1 MPHVKA
7 TAGQPT
13 NKMPV
18 PEHVVIPMSM
28 HIGAPA
34 EPVVKKGDTVM
45 VGTVIGKAGGFVSAN
60 IYSSVSGTVQDIA
73 PLRMVNGA
81 MTTAVAIKTDG
92 AQTVDPACVPP
103 VVTDKASLLA
113 AVQACG
119 LVGVGG
125 AGFPTHVKLAANTI
139 DTLLINA
146 AECEPY
152 LTTDCREMLECS
164 DTIISGITAVMKY
177 CEIPHCII
185 GIERNKPE
193 CIDLLTSLT
202 REMKGVEV
210 KGLPMRYPQ
219 GAEKTLVET
228 CTGREVPQVGPSG
241 KPGLPADVG
250 CVIMNVTS
258 VSTLGK
264 FLKTGIPLVTKRVT
278 VEGDAIARPQN
289 IEVPI
294 GTLYRDVIDACGGVK
309 EGVELG
315 KIIFGGPMMGGAA
328 PSADFPVLKQN
339 NGLLLFS
346 KKAAVLAAG
355 LIFGVQALVLV
366 AVTTLACVAFEYIY
380 EKLLK
385 KSNTVGDLS
394 AVVTGIIL
402 ALNMPV
408 GMPLWIAVVGAF
420 IAIVIT
426 KQLFGGLGYNFANPA
441 LVGRIVLFLGFTSR
455 MTAYVYPDMA
465 VDALASATPLAVADK
480 TTLPLLDVF
489 LGFRG
494 GMMGEVCVLAILLG
508 FAYLVATRTIQ
519 ATIPVTIVAT
529 VFVLTAL
536 NTGSAYTALIE
547 CMSGGL
553 LFGAVFMATDYVT
566 SPFTTKGKL
575 FYGVF
580 IGLITFLIRHFG
592 SMNEGMSYAIL
603 LGNLM
608 TPWFNAWG
616 HQTPLG
622 YKKPKKAKKGGAE

>member
-1 MPHVKA
+1 MEDRLIVTASPHIRDA
-7 TAGQPT
+7 STTRGLMG
-13 NKMPV
+13 N
-18 PEHVVIPMSM
+18 VVI
-28 HIGAPA
+28 A
-34 EPVVKKGDTVM
+34 
-45 VGTVIGKAGGFVSAN
+45 
-60 IYSSVSGTVQDIA
+60 
-73 PLRMVNGA
+73 
-81 MTTAVAIKTDG
+81 
-92 AQTVDPACVPP
+92 
-103 VVTDKASLLA
+103 LL
-113 AVQACG
+113 
-119 LVGVGG
+119 
-125 AGFPTHVKLAANTI
+125 P
-139 DTLLINA
+139 
-146 AECEPY
+146 
-152 LTTDCREMLECS
+152 
-164 DTIISGITAVMKY
+164 
-177 CEIPHCII
+177 
-185 GIERNKPE
+185 
-193 CIDLLTSLT
+193 
-202 REMKGVEV
+202 
-210 KGLPMRYPQ
+210 
-219 GAEKTLVET
+219 
-228 CTGREVPQVGPSG
+228 
-241 KPGLPADVG
+241 
-250 CVIMNVTS
+250 
-258 VSTLGK
+258 
-264 FLKTGIPLVTKRVT
+264 
-278 VEGDAIARPQN
+278 
-289 IEVPI
+289 
-294 GTLYRDVIDACGGVK
+294 
-309 EGVELG
+309 
-315 KIIFGGPMMGGAA
+315 
-328 PSADFPVLKQN
+328 
-339 NGLLLFS
+339 
-346 KKAAVLAAG
+346 AVLAAG

-408 GMPLWIAVVGAF
+408 SMPLWIAVVGAF
-420 IAIVIT
+420 VAIVIT
-426 KQLFGGLGYNFANPA
+426 KQLFGGLGYN
-441 LVGRIVLFLGFTSR
+441 
-455 MTAYVYPDMA
+455 VYPDMA

-489 LGFRG
+489 FGFHG

-622 YKKPKKAKKGGAE
+622 YKKPQKAAKGGKNNG

>member
-1 MPHVKA
+1 MEDRLIVTASPHIRD
-7 TAGQPT
+7 TSTTRGLMG
-13 NKMPV
+13 N
-18 PEHVVIPMSM
+18 VVI
-28 HIGAPA
+28 A
-34 EPVVKKGDTVM
+34 
-45 VGTVIGKAGGFVSAN
+45 
-60 IYSSVSGTVQDIA
+60 
-73 PLRMVNGA
+73 
-81 MTTAVAIKTDG
+81 
-92 AQTVDPACVPP
+92 
-103 VVTDKASLLA
+103 LL
-113 AVQACG
+113 
-119 LVGVGG
+119 
-125 AGFPTHVKLAANTI
+125 P
-139 DTLLINA
+139 
-146 AECEPY
+146 
-152 LTTDCREMLECS
+152 
-164 DTIISGITAVMKY
+164 
-177 CEIPHCII
+177 
-185 GIERNKPE
+185 
-193 CIDLLTSLT
+193 
-202 REMKGVEV
+202 
-210 KGLPMRYPQ
+210 
-219 GAEKTLVET
+219 
-228 CTGREVPQVGPSG
+228 
-241 KPGLPADVG
+241 
-250 CVIMNVTS
+250 
-258 VSTLGK
+258 
-264 FLKTGIPLVTKRVT
+264 
-278 VEGDAIARPQN
+278 
-289 IEVPI
+289 
-294 GTLYRDVIDACGGVK
+294 
-309 EGVELG
+309 
-315 KIIFGGPMMGGAA
+315 
-328 PSADFPVLKQN
+328 
-339 NGLLLFS
+339 
-346 KKAAVLAAG
+346 AVLAAG

-408 GMPLWIAVVGAF
+408 SMPLWIAVVGAF
-420 IAIVIT
+420 VAIVIT

-519 ATIPVTIVAT
+519 ATIPVT
-529 VFVLTAL
+529 AL

-603 LGNLM
+603 LG
-608 TPWFNAWG
+608 
-616 HQTPLG
+616 
-622 YKKPKKAKKGGAE
+622 YKKAKKAKKGGAE